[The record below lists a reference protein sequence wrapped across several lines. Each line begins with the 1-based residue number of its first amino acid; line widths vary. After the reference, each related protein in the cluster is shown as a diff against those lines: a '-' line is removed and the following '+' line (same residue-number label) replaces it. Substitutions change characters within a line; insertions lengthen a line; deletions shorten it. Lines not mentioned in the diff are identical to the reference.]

1 MNDLSIFLT
10 GGTAT
15 ACFAIGLY
23 FLRFWQRTGDRFFFI
38 FALAFWV
45 FCVNRVVLTVIGDEH
60 EAVRTT
66 VYAIRLAAFLLI
78 VAAIVDKNRGAARS
92 R

>member
-1 MNDLSIFLT
+1 MNDLSAFLT

-23 FLRFWQRTGDRFFFI
+23 FLRFWLQTGDRFFVL

-45 FCVNRVVLTVIGDEH
+45 FSANRLALVAIGDES
-60 EAVRTT
+60 ESARTL
-66 VYAIRLAAFLLI
+66 VYVIRLAAFLLI
-78 VAAIVDKNRGAARS
+78 LAAIVDKNRSAARP